1 MSVIEKAILK
11 LENQEKEL
19 RVKINSLQKELE
31 ENENKKGQEKAI
43 FIENELRKL
52 YREKNKVNES
62 IARLKH
68 ELSILNILVDKKKE
82 NTIKTI
88 KINKD
93 IDIDI

>member
-93 IDIDI
+93 IDI